1 MKDKLIIIN
10 KYKEFIE
17 LYFSYSLIYP
27 RKYYYL
33 KDMLEN
39 LLFQNLRELFIIN
52 SLSNKNVR
60 VEKKEVLAGNLK
72 YLNYLLTRVFSLEI
86 LKEKQY
92 KVLYIR
98 LEEIYKLLMGWL
110 RSEG

>member
-17 LYFSYSLIYP
+17 LYFSFSLNYS

-33 KDMLEN
+33 KDNLES
-39 LLFQNLRELFIIN
+39 LLFQNLKDLFVIN
-52 SLSNKNVR
+52 SMSNKDIR
-60 VEKKEVLAGNLK
+60 IKEKEELAGKLK
-72 YLNYLLTRVFSLEI
+72 YLNYLLKSISSLEI

-92 KVLYIR
+92 KVLYIK

-110 RSEG
+110 KSER